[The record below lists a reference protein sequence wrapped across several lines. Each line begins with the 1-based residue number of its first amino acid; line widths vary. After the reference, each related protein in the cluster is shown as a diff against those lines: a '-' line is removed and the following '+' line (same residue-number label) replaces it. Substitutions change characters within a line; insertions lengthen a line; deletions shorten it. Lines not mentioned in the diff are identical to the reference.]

1 MLHADEIRQ
10 NYLLLLADF
19 ASAFP
24 SVNPPDIHWW
34 LLWLQRY
41 PFADIRDAIQTLSRH
56 HLKDRFTTESTGRA
70 LSALLRD
77 SAVKRAMMPP
87 AGKGAL

>member
-19 ASAFP
+19 TAAFHN
-24 SVNPPDIHWW
+24 VNPPDIHWW

-56 HLKDRFTTESTGRA
+56 HLKDRFTTESSGRA

-77 SAVKRAMMPP
+77 SAVKRAVLPP
-87 AGKGAL
+87 AAKEAL